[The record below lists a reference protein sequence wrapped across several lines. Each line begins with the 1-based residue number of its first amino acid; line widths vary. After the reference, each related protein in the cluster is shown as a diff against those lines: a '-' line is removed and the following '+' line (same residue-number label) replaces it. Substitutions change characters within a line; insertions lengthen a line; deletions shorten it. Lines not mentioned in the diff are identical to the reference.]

1 MRMRK
6 GTVRG
11 EVRILWEKAGK
22 PPWDFKKTI
31 DVCKSTVASLYNQG
45 LNPAPVFREVILK
58 HNTSKIHGW
67 VNSCCFD
74 WLNPRRK

>member
-22 PPWDFKKTI
+22 PPWDLKETI
-31 DVCKSTVASLYNQG
+31 EVCISTVASLYNQG
-45 LNPAPVFREVILK
+45 LNPAPVFREAILK
-58 HNTSKIHGW
+58 PNTSYIHTW
-67 VNSCCFD
+67 VNGCHFE
-74 WLNPRRK
+74 WRNPR